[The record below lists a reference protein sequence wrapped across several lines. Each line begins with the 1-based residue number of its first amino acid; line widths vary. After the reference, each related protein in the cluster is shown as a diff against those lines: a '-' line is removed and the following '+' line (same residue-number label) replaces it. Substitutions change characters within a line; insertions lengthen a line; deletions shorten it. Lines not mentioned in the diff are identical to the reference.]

1 MSTILAFALST
12 HVIAGI
18 VGVMA
23 SYAVT
28 LHLLKKDFNLNF
40 LKISSLLAFLSYMIS
55 WFSGGYYY
63 VAYYGS
69 AVKPLIVEGVY
80 PWAHLVMMETKEH
93 IFLMLPFATFVLA
106 VIFFVIGERLQT
118 DNTLKRSTLLLS
130 GVITILATAITIM
143 GMLVSGAAR

>member
-1 MSTILAFALST
+1 MSTLLAAALSL

-28 LHLLKKDFNLNF
+28 LHLLKKDLSLNF
-40 LKISSLLAFLSYMIS
+40 LKISSLLAFLSYLAS

-63 VAYYGS
+63 VIYYGGV
-69 AVKPLIVEGVY
+69 VKPIIKEGAY

-93 IFLMLPFATFVLA
+93 AFLMLPFATLVLA
-106 VIFFVIGERLQT
+106 AIFFIAGEQLRT
-118 DNTLKRSTLLLS
+118 DTAFKRAVLLFA
-130 GVITILATAITIM
+130 GTVTILATIITIM